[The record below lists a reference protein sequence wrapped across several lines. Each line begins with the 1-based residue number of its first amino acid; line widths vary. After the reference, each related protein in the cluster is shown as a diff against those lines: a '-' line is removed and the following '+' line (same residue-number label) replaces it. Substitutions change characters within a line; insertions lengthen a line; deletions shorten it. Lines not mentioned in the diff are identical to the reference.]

1 MNIGEWYTYNG
12 IPASTTSTHMAGIDI
27 MVVSQDEISNTSL
40 LRIRPWIMKLSG
52 SGFWNFNSQ
61 TMTVKADGQS
71 KTTKTSYDFRKATTD
86 DKEFLTSDYPFK
98 RVSGS
103 GSLVSGTYVYD
114 FTIKHEDDG
123 SKTISIYS
131 LIPLSSSYGTNWT
144 VDENI
149 DLPTIPRQS
158 QFDIS
163 NWSTNATPVEQPKSL
178 KIIEGNPNYYTQLVV
193 RLMQEP
199 DSYLVKRKGIQGG
212 TYNFQ
217 FTQDELNNIVYSKI
231 PSNSRVIGFSLETYS
246 DSNYTQLIGKSNAS
260 PWYTATIVD
269 ANPTFNDFDYEDINS
284 KTIALTGNS
293 NKIVKGYSTLKVT
306 IPVENKATGQKGA
319 TISGYNI
326 GNYSVAYSDTTNVVK
341 EIPNY
346 SSENIV
352 VSAVDSRGN
361 SKSITKLFTN
371 NLINYTDIVILNC
384 EVSRED
390 EIGEKVKIKFDGT
403 WWPSNFGG
411 ANGGGVLNELT
422 ATYQYQTG
430 NGEFVN
436 GTSPLTL
443 NVSEFGKF
451 SCEQYI
457 VGDTGNGFNISNSYK
472 IKVIVSDKLS
482 SKPNTKE
489 LIAGEPAIAIFGN
502 KVALHNKYD
511 ESRPDIPIQLYGNLG
526 DIEINSI
533 TCKNLFN
540 KNTIISGWLRYSDNV
555 LVDPTSTTFSTSDY
569 IVIEENETY
578 TLNLYNSTQLASG
591 GIMFYNENREWIQP
605 GIPETKTVITFTTPE
620 NAKYVKFVL
629 RNEAKN
635 YIQLEKGDE
644 ATKYTDYK
652 TFGIVESGSNDNGSW
667 IKYADGTMI
676 CTQKI
681 SLSGLSLNQKWG
693 VLYYNV
699 KDIPNYPQSFISPP
713 TISYGSDG
721 NNTFLIGN
729 GSDSTNI
736 TLGAVLICAPDS
748 RILNTHAILHVTATG
763 KWK

>member
-1 MNIGEWYTYNG
+1 MNIGQWYEYIGT
-12 IPASTTSTHMAGIDI
+12 PASTTSTHRAGIDV
-27 MVVSQDEISNTSL
+27 MVVSQNQINNTSL
-40 LRIRPWIMKLSG
+40 FRIRPWIMKRSG
-52 SGFWNFNSQ
+52 SGFWNYNSQ
-61 TMTVKADGQS
+61 SMTIKADDQS
-71 KTTKTSYDFRKATTD
+71 KTTKTSYDFREATTN

-114 FTIKHEDDG
+114 FTINHEDDG
-123 SKTISIYS
+123 SKTIPIYA

-144 VDENI
+144 VDEDI
-149 DLPTIPRQS
+149 DLPTISRQS
-158 QFDIS
+158 QFDLS
-163 NWSTNATPVEQPKSL
+163 GWSTTATPVEESKSL
-178 KIIEGNPNYYTQLVV
+178 NIIAGNPNYYTQLVV

-217 FTQDELNNIVYSKI
+217 FTQEELNNIVYPKI
-231 PSNSRVIGFSLETYS
+231 ISNSRVIGFSLETYS

-361 SKSITKLFTN
+361 SKSITKLFTD
-371 NLINYTDIVILNC
+371 NLINYTDVVILNC
-384 EVSRED
+384 EVNRED
-390 EIGEKVKIKFDGT
+390 EIGEKVKIKFNGT
-403 WWPSNFGG
+403 WWNSNFGG

-436 GTSPLTL
+436 GTTPLTL

-540 KNTIISGWLRYSDNV
+540 KNTIINGWLRYTDNI
-555 LVDPTSTTFSTSDY
+555 LMDPTNETFMTSDY
-569 IVIEENETY
+569 IEVTANETY
-578 TLNLYNSTQLASG
+578 TINFYNSTSLDSG
-591 GIMFYNENREWIQP
+591 GIMFYDTNKNWIEP
-605 GIPETKTVITFTTPE
+605 GIPETQQIITFTTPT
-620 NAKYVKFVL
+620 NAKYVRFVL
-629 RNEAKN
+629 RNDAKD
-635 YIQLEKGDE
+635 YVQLEKGDE

>member
-12 IPASTTSTHMAGIDI
+12 TPASTTSTHRAGIDI
-27 MVVSQDEISNTSL
+27 MVVSQDEINNTSL
-40 LRIRPWIMKLSG
+40 VRIRPWIMKRSG
-52 SGFWNFNSQ
+52 SGFWNYNSQ
-61 TMTVKADGQS
+61 TMTIKVDDQS
-71 KTTKTSYDFRKATTD
+71 KTTKTSYDFRKATTN

-103 GSLVSGTYVYD
+103 GSLVSGDYVYD

-144 VDENI
+144 VDEDI
-149 DLPTIPRQS
+149 DLPMIPRQS

-163 NWSTNATPVEQPKSL
+163 GWSTTATPVEESKSL
-178 KIIEGNPNYYTQLVV
+178 NIIAGNPNYYTQLVV

-217 FTQDELNNIVYSKI
+217 FTQDELNTIVYPKI
-231 PSNSRVIGFSLETYS
+231 PANSRVITFRLETYS
-246 DSNYTQLIGKSNAS
+246 DSNYTQLVGTSNAS
-260 PWYTATIVD
+260 PWYTATIEN
-269 ANPTFNDFDYEDINS
+269 ANPNFTDFDYEDSNS
-284 KTIALTGNS
+284 KTTALTGNS
-293 NKIVKGYSTLKVT
+293 NKVVKGYSTLKVT

-319 TISGYNI
+319 TISGYTI
-326 GNYSVAYSDTTNVVK
+326 DNYSVPYSDSTDVIK
-341 EIPNY
+341 EILNY
-346 SSENIV
+346 SNESIV

-430 NGEFVN
+430 NGEFIN
-436 GTSPLTL
+436 GTTPLTL

-472 IKVIVSDKLS
+472 IKIIVRDKLS
-482 SKPNTKE
+482 SKDNTKE

-502 KVALHNKYD
+502 KVAFHGKYD
-511 ESRPDIPIQLYGNLG
+511 ESREDVPVQIFGNTDVQGNLLLNNIPL
-526 DIEINSI
+526 IEFGS
-533 TCKNLFN
+533 
-540 KNTIISGWLRYSDNV
+540 
-555 LVDPTSTTFSTSDY
+555 
-569 IVIEENETY
+569 
-578 TLNLYNSTQLASG
+578 
-591 GIMFYNENREWIQP
+591 NENGNW
-605 GIPETKTVITFTTPE
+605 
-620 NAKYVKFVL
+620 L
-629 RNEAKN
+629 
-635 YIQLEKGDE
+635 
-644 ATKYTDYK
+644 
-652 TFGIVESGSNDNGSW
+652 
-667 IKYADGTMI
+667 KYADGTMI
-676 CTQKI
+676 CYNKI
-681 SLSGLSLNQKWG
+681 SITNNALTSCNFDNGCYRSSSIEMGKFAQEFVAKPNISFHIESCTKENVPKWIADNYNSTYVGNGANVGRVFIMFLGQNSGGSMNA
-693 VLYYNV
+693 
-699 KDIPNYPQSFISPP
+699 D
-713 TISYGSDG
+713 ISYIA
-721 NNTFLIGN
+721 IG
-729 GSDSTNI
+729 
-736 TLGAVLICAPDS
+736 
-748 RILNTHAILHVTATG
+748 R
-763 KWK
+763 WK

>member
-1 MNIGEWYTYNG
+1 MAVFSATGSNNSNYTTRLTVNEENINESNNY
-12 IPASTTSTHMAGIDI
+12 S
-27 MVVSQDEISNTSL
+27 VVSWKLEMITKNNYYFTGWPITANVVIDGETVLNGSNTSST
-40 LRIRPWIMKLSG
+40 IKNGTKLIG
-52 SGFWNFNSQ
+52 SG
-61 TMTVKADGQS
+61 
-71 KTTKTSYDFRKATTD
+71 TKI
-86 DKEFLTSDYPFK
+86 
-98 RVSGS
+98 
-103 GSLVSGTYVYD
+103 VYHND
-114 FTIKHEDDG
+114 NG
-123 SKTISIYS
+123 GKTISCS
-131 LIPLSSSYGTNWT
+131 ASTSTATSQSY
-144 VDENI
+144 
-149 DLPTIPRQS
+149 LPGKASVSGILELTDIARAS

-163 NWSTNATPVEQPKSL
+163 NWSTNATPVEQSKSL
-178 KIIEGNPNYYTQLVV
+178 KIIAGNPNYYTQLVV

-217 FTQDELNNIVYSKI
+217 FTQEELNNIVYPKI
-231 PSNSRVIGFSLETYS
+231 ISNSRVIGFSLETYS
-246 DSNYTQLIGKSNAS
+246 DSNYTQLVGTSNAS
-260 PWYTATIVD
+260 PWYTATIEN
-269 ANPTFNDFDYEDINS
+269 ANPNFTDFDYEDSNS
-284 KTIALTGNS
+284 KTTALTGNS

-319 TISGYNI
+319 TITGYTI
-326 GNYSVAYSDTTNVVK
+326 DNYSAAYSDSEDVIK

-346 SSENIV
+346 QNESIV

-361 SKSITKLFTN
+361 SKSITKLFTD

-422 ATYQYQTG
+422 AIYQYQTG
-430 NGEFVN
+430 NGEFIN
-436 GTSPLTL
+436 GTTPLTL
-443 NVSEFGKF
+443 NTSEFGKF

-457 VGDTGNGFNISNSYK
+457 VGDTGNGFNISNSYN
-472 IKVIVSDKLS
+472 IKVIVTDKLS
-482 SKPNTKE
+482 SKDITRQ
-489 LIAGEPAIAIFGN
+489 LIAGSPAIAIFGN
-502 KVALHNKYD
+502 KVAFHGKYD
-511 ESRPDIPIQLYGNLG
+511 ESRSEIPNQFYGDADVQGNLT
-526 DIEINSI
+526 INGSQ
-533 TCKNLFN
+533 
-540 KNTIISGWLRYSDNV
+540 II
-555 LVDPTSTTFSTSDY
+555 
-569 IVIEENETY
+569 
-578 TLNLYNSTQLASG
+578 
-591 GIMFYNENREWIQP
+591 
-605 GIPETKTVITFTTPE
+605 
-620 NAKYVKFVL
+620 
-629 RNEAKN
+629 
-635 YIQLEKGDE
+635 
-644 ATKYTDYK
+644 
-652 TFGIVESGSNDNGSW
+652 ESGSNDNGDW

>member
-12 IPASTTSTHMAGIDI
+12 TPASTTSTHRAGIDI

-40 LRIRPWIMKLSG
+40 VRIRPWIMKRSG
-52 SGFWNFNSQ
+52 SGFWNYNSQ
-61 TMTVKADGQS
+61 TMTIKADDQS
-71 KTTKTSYDFRKATTD
+71 KTTKTSYDFRKATTN

-103 GSLVSGTYVYD
+103 GSLVSDTYVYD
-114 FTIKHEDDG
+114 FTINHEDDG
-123 SKTISIYS
+123 SKTIPIYA

-246 DSNYTQLIGKSNAS
+246 DSNYTQLVGTSNAS
-260 PWYTATIVD
+260 PWYTATIEN
-269 ANPTFNDFDYEDINS
+269 ANPNFTDFDYEDSNS

-293 NKIVKGYSTLKVT
+293 NKIVEGYSTLKVT

-319 TISGYNI
+319 TISGYTI
-326 GNYSVAYSDTTNVVK
+326 DNYSVPYSSTSDVVK

-346 SSENIV
+346 PNENIV

-361 SKSITKLFTN
+361 SKSITKLFTD

-384 EVSRED
+384 EVNRED
-390 EIGEKVKIKFDGT
+390 EIGEKVKIKFNGT

-422 ATYQYQTG
+422 AIYQYQTG
-430 NGEFVN
+430 NGEWIN
-436 GTSPLTL
+436 GTTALTL

-457 VGDTGNGFNISNSYK
+457 VGDTGNGFNISNSYN
-472 IKVIVSDKLS
+472 IKLIVSDKLS
-482 SKPNTKE
+482 SKPKTKE

-511 ESRPDIPIQLYGNLG
+511 ESRPDIPIQLYGNT
-526 DIEINSI
+526 D
-533 TCKNLFN
+533 
-540 KNTIISGWLRYSDNV
+540 ISG
-555 LVDPTSTTFSTSDY
+555 
-569 IVIEENETY
+569 
-578 TLNLYNSTQLASG
+578 NLLINNSP
-591 GIMFYNENREWIQP
+591 II
-605 GIPETKTVITFTTPE
+605 
-620 NAKYVKFVL
+620 
-629 RNEAKN
+629 
-635 YIQLEKGDE
+635 
-644 ATKYTDYK
+644 
-652 TFGIVESGSNDNGSW
+652 ESGSNDNGNW
-667 IKYADGTMI
+667 IKYMDGTMI
-676 CTQKI
+676 C
-681 SLSGLSLNQKWG
+681 WG
-693 VLYYNV
+693 NYNIGNTTTGGNKDGELYYV
-699 KDIPNYPQSFISPP
+699 DIGLQRNFPQSFIKKPNLKLEVFTNSGASLHYIWVVQRYNTASLTNFSNYRIYSP
-713 TISYGSDG
+713 T
-721 NNTFLIGN
+721 NTTLNFSIEYIAIG
-729 GSDSTNI
+729 
-736 TLGAVLICAPDS
+736 
-748 RILNTHAILHVTATG
+748 R
-763 KWK
+763 WK